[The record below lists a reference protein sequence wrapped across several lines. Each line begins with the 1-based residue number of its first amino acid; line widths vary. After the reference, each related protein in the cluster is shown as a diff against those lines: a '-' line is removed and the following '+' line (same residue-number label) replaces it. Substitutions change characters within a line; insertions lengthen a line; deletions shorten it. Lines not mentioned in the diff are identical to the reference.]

1 MNDSMKKAQK
11 PAEKK
16 VLYSA
21 RFVKEN
27 LGDRHIVAPK
37 ETFVKTWTFRNNG
50 ETVWPEGSLF
60 IQTNGDDLQAS
71 SVFILQ
77 TVNPGEEVDV
87 SMELTTPELPGKYC
101 AFFRF
106 VHGDNQRFG
115 QKVWCDILVQQP
127 EKVVVDERP
136 SSLLD
141 SVYEEVEPIR

>member
-1 MNDSMKKAQK
+1 MSESMKNSMK

-16 VLYSA
+16 IIFSA

-27 LGDRHIVAPK
+27 FGDRHNIGAK

-87 SMELTTPELPGKYC
+87 SMDLTAPELPGKYC

-115 QKVWCDILVQQP
+115 QKVWCDILVQQAA
-127 EKVVVDERP
+127 EKVVVNERE

-141 SVYEEVEPIR
+141 SVYEEI